1 MLTTDVQ
8 TRPEM
13 SDVLSRLRTISA
25 AQSIRSKLIMAT
37 QTKACGDNKPNQHV
51 APPLTKKFVKTP
63 PTIVLIIPLNILE
76 KITSNFSNDALIGE
90 GPDARVFFGELSDGQ
105 KSAIKKL
112 DPNEKIVVQVMDAC
126 LAFHLLS

>member
-1 MLTTDVQ
+1 
-8 TRPEM
+8 
-13 SDVLSRLRTISA
+13 
-25 AQSIRSKLIMAT
+25 
-37 QTKACGDNKPNQHV
+37 
-51 APPLTKKFVKTP
+51 
-63 PTIVLIIPLNILE
+63 LE